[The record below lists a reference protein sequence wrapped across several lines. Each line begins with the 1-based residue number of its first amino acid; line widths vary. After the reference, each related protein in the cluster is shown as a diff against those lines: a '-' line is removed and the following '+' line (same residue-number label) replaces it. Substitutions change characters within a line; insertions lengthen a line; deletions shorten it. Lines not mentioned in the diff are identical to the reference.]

1 MEKKTKEMK
10 KGKKEKKKRRKK
22 VKKRKNKEEETTFG
36 HLCTGDQAMTWHRHT
51 A

>member
-10 KGKKEKKKRRKK
+10 KGKKEKKKRGKK
-22 VKKRKNKEEETTFG
+22 VKRRKNKEEEIMFD
-36 HLCTGDQAMTWHRHT
+36 HLCTGGQAMTWHKHT